1 MGEKRLTMAL
11 DDRATEALGHLQ
23 RAVLEMI
30 QAARATLD
38 LLEDM
43 VAEPQSLAAIVV
55 EAGHLAQAV
64 LAAMS
69 SDSASTSAQASG
81 TEPTPG
87 EPRPERVPWEP
98 SPTHRD
104 RSGVEHIPV
113 V

>member
-1 MGEKRLTMAL
+1 MAL
-11 DDRATEALGHLQ
+11 DDRASEALGHLQ

-43 VAEPQSLAAIVV
+43 VAEPQSLAVIAV
-55 EAGHLAQAV
+55 EAAHLAQAV
-64 LAAMS
+64 VAAVS
-69 SDSASTSAQASG
+69 SDTASTSSSTSAHASG

-87 EPRPERVPWEP
+87 KPRAGRVPWDR
-98 SPTHRD
+98 SPTQRD